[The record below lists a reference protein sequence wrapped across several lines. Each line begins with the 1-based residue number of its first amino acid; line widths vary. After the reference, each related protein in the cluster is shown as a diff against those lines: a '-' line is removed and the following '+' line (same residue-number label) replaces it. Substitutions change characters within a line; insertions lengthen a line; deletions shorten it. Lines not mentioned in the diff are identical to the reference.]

1 MWSEGTLGLTSKHLL
16 NALLSHAPVRVSVI
30 DRDGTF
36 LLLSSRPEL
45 VGRNA
50 FEEFKGN
57 PVGLAHI
64 RRALEGEDQR
74 WVENIGDQFFQIQA
88 VPVREPGGA
97 VAGIMLITT
106 IVTEQVSAQE
116 QLTDSEARFR
126 HIMDSNMIPIM
137 FWDEDGMVSDAND
150 ALLQLLGRTRA
161 ELEAGVLRW
170 ADAELGESAEAD
182 DRARAEIIE
191 RGSCTPYEKELLHSS
206 GARVPVLVGGARL
219 DRTRSSGVAFIV
231 DLSERRRRDRERDDL
246 QAKLL
251 QVQKLESL
259 GLLAG
264 GIAHDFNNLLT
275 AVLGGAATALLSV
288 PPEHPAR
295 PDLDNVLEAARR
307 AADLTRQLLAYSGKG
322 HFQIKPIDLSEMVR
336 GLVALL
342 ETTISKK
349 VQLRLELLPSLP
361 AIEADSAQLQQ
372 ILMNLVI
379 NGAEAIGDEAGTVLV
394 TTGAQDVDEG
404 YAGELFA
411 AEQLPAG
418 RYVFVEVHDTG
429 IGMDDD
435 TKARIFDPFFTT
447 KFTGRGLGLAAVL
460 GIVRSHRGAI
470 RVYSSPGRGTTFKVF
485 FPATNA
491 KPARRERSSVEF
503 KGSGLVLVVDDDASV
518 RGAMRRMLTHFGFTV
533 LEAENGREGVDVF
546 RNRASEIAMILLD
559 MTMPVMGGEEAF
571 RELRAIRPD
580 VPVILTSGYNEIEAT
595 RRFTAKGLTGFL
607 QKPFTPSEMIAKI
620 EPVLRSGAG

>member
-64 RRALEGEDQR
+64 RRALAGEDQR
-74 WVENIGDQFFQIQA
+74 WVERIEDQFFQIQA
-88 VPVREPGGA
+88 VPVRDPEGA

-182 DRARAEIIE
+182 DRARAEILE
-191 RGSCTPYEKELLHSS
+191 RGTCTPYEKELLHSS